1 MLKYVDRT
9 GLPTSPFKETT
20 RPVNIPEDWKKTSS
34 EFAKLTQNPA
44 FSHELKYFLKVRS
57 VMGHH

>member
-1 MLKYVDRT
+1 MLRSVDRT

-20 RPVNIPEDWKKTSS
+20 RPVNVPDDSKKTLS
-34 EFAKLTQNPA
+34 EFAKPTHPA